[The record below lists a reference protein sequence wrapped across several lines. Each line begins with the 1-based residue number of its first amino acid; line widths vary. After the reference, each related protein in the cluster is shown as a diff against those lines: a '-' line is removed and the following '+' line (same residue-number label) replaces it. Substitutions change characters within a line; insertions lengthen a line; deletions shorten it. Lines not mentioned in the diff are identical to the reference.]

1 MALSLPEVRFSQP
14 VVSRPRALPTP
25 DRRCAA
31 AGMGR
36 EQNSKW
42 NRPGHRYV
50 AGPFFDS
57 KNCGGAMHKECEK
70 IGVTAMHDATE
81 CSVWGGA
88 AFDTATSQG
97 A

>member
-1 MALSLPEVRFSQP
+1 
-14 VVSRPRALPTP
+14 
-25 DRRCAA
+25 
-31 AGMGR
+31 
-36 EQNSKW
+36 
-42 NRPGHRYV
+42 
-50 AGPFFDS
+50 
-57 KNCGGAMHKECEK
+57 MHKECEK